1 VRHRQ
6 LGGIK
11 TLEKLSELAPNGV
24 DKRNTLWY
32 NDNMKERKQY
42 DHKCD
47 VCGKPM
53 KSNEAPHPSLKVS
66 HGQCAMNEAKPR
78 REKLKKS
85 GV

>member
-1 VRHRQ
+1 M
-6 LGGIK
+6 
-11 TLEKLSELAPNGV
+11 TKLSELGTSGV
-24 DKRNTLWY
+24 DKRSVLWY
-32 NDNMKERKQY
+32 NDNMKERKQH

-47 VCGKPM
+47 VCGKSM
-53 KSNEAPHPSLKVS
+53 KSSEAPHPSLKVS

>member
-1 VRHRQ
+1 VG
-6 LGGIK
+6 LTNAAFYGIMI
-11 TLEKLSELAPNGV
+11 
-24 DKRNTLWY
+24 
-32 NDNMKERKQY
+32 NMKERKQY

-47 VCGKPM
+47 VCGKSM
-53 KSNEAPHPSLKVS
+53 KSNEAPHSSLKVS